1 MNFFTS
7 LGYVV
12 VRGPLDEWARF
23 ATQTIGAE
31 PSPSAAGEL
40 RLRLDEYAYRILVED
55 GEPAGPRSLMAL
67 GLTVPDAATL
77 AALETHLAAR
87 GITVR
92 EDEELRARRGVEGLR
107 VFSDLAGQTIEA
119 VHGLPLAGTPFA
131 SPLGVR
137 FVTGDLGVGHALL
150 TNPGGAR
157 ELAEFYQRELGFRL
171 TDTISMA
178 QFGSD
183 ENAYF
188 LHCNPRHHSIGVGE
202 GVGPIPGL
210 DHLMLEVS
218 DFSTVGRIMSQ
229 ISGDPDRV
237 IITLGEHTNDH
248 MTSFYVTTPSGFQIE
263 YGSGGVV
270 IDDDTWQV
278 AHYDA
283 ISAWGHKYI
292 AADA

>member
-1 MNFFTS
+1 MSVFTS

-12 VRGPLDEWARF
+12 VRGPLDEWTRF
-23 ATQTIGAE
+23 ATETIGAQ
-31 PSPSAAGEL
+31 PAPSAAGEL

-55 GEPAGPRSLMAL
+55 GEPAGPRSLVAL
-67 GLTVPDAATL
+67 GLTVADAAAL
-77 AALETHLAAR
+77 AGLETHLASR

-92 EDEELRARRGVEGLR
+92 EDEELRVRRGVAGLR
-107 VFSDLAGQTIEA
+107 VFSDLGGQTIEA
-119 VHGLPLAGTPFA
+119 VHGLPLADTPFT

-150 TNPGGAR
+150 TRPGGAR

-202 GVGPIPGL
+202 GVGPVPGL

-218 DFSTVGRIMSQ
+218 DFSTVGRIMSK
-229 ISGDPDRV
+229 INDDPDHI
-237 IITLGEHTNDH
+237 IITLGEHTNDR

-263 YGSGGVV
+263 YGCNGLV

-278 AHYDA
+278 SHHDR